1 MYKIGI
7 CDDGKNVCSSIED
20 MLLQYAKINSKKLD
34 VEVWYSGEGLCSYL
48 AQKNQLDIL
57 FLDIELV
64 QMSGIEVGNFIRN
77 QLENRNMQIVYIS
90 SYVSYAQQLFKTQP
104 AEFLVKPVTQ
114 EMVNDVMELMD
125 KLFGNY
131 IGIFEFR
138 KGKEFY
144 HVPFKDI
151 LYFVSDG
158 KKVKVITASK
168 EEEFYGKLKEIMKS
182 LPKEFI
188 AIHQSFIVN
197 KKYVLKYAYDYVEM
211 LDGMK
216 LTISKVNRK
225 KVRQSIL
232 QEV

>member
-20 MLLQYAKINSKKLD
+20 MLLQYAKINGKKLD

-48 AQKNQLDIL
+48 VQKNQLDIL

-90 SYVSYAQQLFKTQP
+90 SHVSYAQQLFKTQP

-131 IGIFEFR
+131 VGIFEFR

-225 KVRQSIL
+225 TVRQSIL